1 MGMRRR
7 IKLLPADDAT
17 NGWVR
22 ILPAREPRPAL
33 EGDMRADWVVVGAG
47 LAGLAAARRLAE
59 NRPGEQV
66 ALIEAERVGDGASGR
81 NSGFA
86 IDLPHNVGGDMAD
99 PEAPRRSMRLAR
111 GAIEYLES
119 IVTRH
124 AIDCQWSRR
133 GQYMAASSPLG
144 EAALDGFTDEL
155 DGLGEA
161 YRRLDGGDLAAETGA
176 SHYRAAVHT
185 PGTVLMQ
192 PAALVR
198 GLADSLPENVTLYE
212 ESPVIEVED
221 GAEITLKSPRGSLRA
236 RRLVLAVNGLA
247 PQFGHYEGRVFVLGL
262 HASLSRPLSDGE
274 RQALGGEDDW
284 GVLPAVS
291 FGGPTMRFTRDR
303 RLLMRHG
310 IFHASNPRATA
321 ARNLAARRSHES
333 LFRAR
338 FPMLPEVTFE
348 HSWTGFV
355 CMSRNFAP
363 GFGHRAENVY
373 SAVCQNGMG
382 LTKGTVT
389 GLLAADLA
397 TGRDNPLIADMEALG
412 QPVVLPPRP
421 FLDLGVSLNLMW
433 RRWRGRHER

>member
-1 MGMRRR
+1 MKRR
-7 IKLLPADDAT
+7 IKQLPGNDET
-17 NGWVR
+17 NGWSR
-22 ILPAREPRPAL
+22 ILPAREPKPPV
-33 EGDMRADWVVVGAG
+33 EGEQRADWVVVGAG

-59 NRPGEQV
+59 NRPDDQV
-66 ALIEAERVGDGASGR
+66 ALIEAARVGDGASGR

-86 IDLPHNVGGDMAD
+86 IDLPHNVGSDLTD
-99 PEAPRRSMRLAR
+99 PGAASRSMRLAR
-111 GAIEYLES
+111 GAIEFLEG
-119 IVTRH
+119 IVSRH
-124 AIDCQWSRR
+124 EIDCQWSHR
-133 GQYMAASSPLG
+133 GQYMAASSPKG

-155 DGLGEA
+155 DELGEP
-161 YRRLDGGDLAAETGA
+161 YRRLDGAALTAEAGA
-176 SHYRAAVHT
+176 VHYRAAVHT

-212 ESPVIEVED
+212 DSPVVEVEN
-221 GAEITLKSPRGSLRA
+221 GAEITLNCPRGSLRA

-247 PQFGHYEGRVFVLGL
+247 PQFGHYGGRLFVLGL
-262 HASLSRPLSDGE
+262 HASLSRQLTDGE
-274 RQALGGEDDW
+274 RRALGGQDDW

-291 FGGPTMRFTRDR
+291 FGGPTMRFTQDR

-310 IFHASNPRATA
+310 IYFASNQRARA
-321 ARNLAARRSHES
+321 ARNVAVRKSHES

-338 FPMLPEVTFE
+338 FPMLPEVGFE
-348 HSWTGFV
+348 HSWTGFI
-355 CMSRNFAP
+355 CLSRNYAP
-363 GFGHRAENVY
+363 GFGRRAENVY

-389 GLLAADLA
+389 GMLVADLA

-412 QPVVLPPRP
+412 QPVVMAPRP
-421 FLDLGVSLNLMW
+421 FLDLGANLSLLW

>member
-1 MGMRRR
+1 MKRR
-7 IKLLPADDAT
+7 IKLLPADDDT
-17 NGWVR
+17 NGWTR
-22 ILPAREPRPAL
+22 ILPAREPKPTL
-33 EGDMRADWVVVGAG
+33 EGERRADWVVVGAG

-59 NRPGEQV
+59 NRPDERV
-66 ALIEAERVGDGASGR
+66 ALVEAARVGDGASGR

-86 IDLPHNVGGDMAD
+86 IDLPHNVGGDLSD
-99 PEAPRRSMRLAR
+99 PEASRRSMRLAR

-124 AIDCQWSRR
+124 AIECQWSRR
-133 GQYMAASSPLG
+133 GQYMAASSPDG
-144 EAALDGFTDEL
+144 EAALDGFTNEL

-161 YRRLDGGDLAAETGA
+161 YRRLDGAALSAETGA
-176 SHYRAAVHT
+176 SHYSAAVHT
-185 PGTVLMQ
+185 AGTVLLQ

-212 ESPVIEVED
+212 DSPVVELED
-221 GAEITLKSPRGSLRA
+221 GGEITLNCPRGALRA

-247 PQFGHYEGRVFVLGL
+247 PQFGHYGGRVFVLGL
-262 HASLSRPLSDGE
+262 HASLSRPLSEGE
-274 RQALGGEDDW
+274 RQALGGQEDW

-291 FGGPTMRFTRDR
+291 FGGPTMRFTQDR

-310 IFHASNPRATA
+310 IFYASGPRASA

-363 GFGHRAENVY
+363 GFGRRSEKVY

-389 GLLAADLA
+389 GLLVADLA
-397 TGRDNPLIADMEALG
+397 TGRDNPLIADLEALG
-412 QPVVLPPRP
+412 QPVVMPPRP
-421 FLDLGVSLNLMW
+421 FLDLGVNLNLLW
-433 RRWRGRHER
+433 RRWRGRREH